1 MSSTLTPIDISNFP
15 DLLRIAEEVRI
26 TKTPRILKRDHEPV
40 AMLIPVGIAIKPKKK
55 REKTKADY
63 AAFRAAAGSWE
74 DVDTDALL
82 DNIYADRRQ
91 TNSRSSVKL

>member
-1 MSSTLTPIDISNFP
+1 
-15 DLLRIAEEVRI
+15 
-26 TKTPRILKRDHEPV
+26 
-40 AMLIPVGIAIKPKKK
+40 MLMPVGSTIKPKKK

-74 DVDTDALL
+74 NLDTDTLL

-91 TNSRSSVKL
+91 TNSHPSVKL